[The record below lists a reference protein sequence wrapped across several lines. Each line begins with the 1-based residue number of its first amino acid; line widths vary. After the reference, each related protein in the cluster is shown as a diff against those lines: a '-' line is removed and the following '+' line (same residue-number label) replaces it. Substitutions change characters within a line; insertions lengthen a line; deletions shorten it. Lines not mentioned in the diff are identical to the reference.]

1 MGVRVRPD
9 GNDGFAVEAPVALNY
24 NHLHTAFG
32 GSINAIATLAGYTLL
47 WLELRF
53 EFAHVVISASSIRF
67 LKPIR
72 TSIRAV
78 CQKPTH
84 DCLQAFR
91 ARFQERGKA
100 SIHLHV
106 QVTESQLVAARF
118 EATFVALRG
127 SALLPEGTSSDS
139 QSLAPSP

>member
-1 MGVRVRPD
+1 MGVRVLRESD
-9 GNDGFAVEAPVALNY
+9 GDFAVEAPVALNY

-32 GSINAIATLAGYTLL
+32 GSINAVATLAGYALL
-47 WLELRF
+47 WFELRS
-53 EFAHVVISASSIRF
+53 ELAHVVISASSIRF

-72 TSIRAV
+72 TSIHAV
-78 CQKPTH
+78 CQKPTR

-106 QVTESQLVAARF
+106 QVTESQLVAAQF

-127 SALLPEGTSSDS
+127 SAALPEGTSSDS
-139 QSLAPSP
+139 QSLAPGP